1 MTEPWDAFSAMSKLE
16 TVVKVQAAAIR
27 HIIGRDPELER
38 DHHVLCALEII
49 ESAVAVAWDRIDGE
63 KLQPADAL

>member
-1 MTEPWDAFSAMSKLE
+1 MGDADAAMSRLE

-27 HIIGRDPELER
+27 HLVEPESEDER
-38 DHHVLCALEII
+38 DHHILCAVEII
-49 ESAVAVAWDRIDGE
+49 EAAVGVAWDRIDGE